1 MEKKKFEDM
10 RRSVEDC
17 GYEVVRSIGKGAFG

>member
-10 RRSVEDC
+10 RKSVEDS
-17 GYEVVRSIGKGAFG
+17 GFEVVRSIGKGAFG